1 MGSKGNYWKLLGS
14 RQADMTTT
22 FLLLLPIIAGI
33 VLLWV
38 FRNDRRRQFVQ
49 QRLQT
54 LTEKTELV
62 SPSLRLELQR
72 VASFMMLPQSLRKK
86 LDAEFA
92 AAGKR
97 IGPLHLGIA
106 GLIAAVIVAAFT
118 TYILGLSITFVS
130 LSSLI
135 AAIVAP
141 VVFLHVAQSRYQR
154 HFLDVFPDALDL
166 VRRGIRSGLPVN
178 ESLVVAGRE
187 IADPVGKELRRALD
201 QVQVGVTMNDAL
213 QELADRIRV
222 ADFRF
227 FVVALVLQQ
236 KTGGSL
242 AETLQNLS
250 GVIRAR
256 KALRLK
262 ARSLTAEAKVS
273 AMVLAALPF
282 VVGGAMY
289 VMNKDLVRPLFT
301 DPSGRF
307 MMGLAFMSLLTG
319 LAVMYVLVRRAIR

>member
-1 MGSKGNYWKLLGS
+1 MNN
-14 RQADMTTT
+14 T
-22 FLLLLPIIAGI
+22 FLILLPVAAGI
-33 VLLWV
+33 LFWWV
-38 FRNDRRRQFVQ
+38 SRKDRRRQFVRE
-49 QRLQT
+49 RLQT
-54 LTEKTELV
+54 LTARTELV
-62 SPSLRLELQR
+62 SPSLRRELQR
-72 VASFMMLPQSLRKK
+72 VASFMMLPERFRKK
-86 LDAEFA
+86 LDAEFE
-92 AAGKR
+92 AAGNR
-97 IGPLHLGIA
+97 IGPLHLGLA
-106 GLIAAVIVAAFT
+106 ALIAAVIVAAFT
-118 TYILGLSITFVS
+118 TYILDLSTTLVS

-135 AAIVAP
+135 AAIIMP

-154 HFLDVFPDALDL
+154 RFLDVFPDALDL

-178 ESLVVAGRE
+178 ESLAVAGRE

-213 QELADRIRV
+213 EETADRLRI

-227 FVVALVLQQ
+227 FVVALTLQQ

-242 AETLQNLS
+242 AETLANLG

-262 ARSLTAEAKVS
+262 ARALTAEAKMS
-273 AMVLAALPF
+273 AFVLAALPF

-289 VMNKDLVRPLFT
+289 VMNADLARPMFV
-301 DPSGRF
+301 DPRGRF

-319 LAVMYVLVRRAIR
+319 LTAMYVLVRSAIR

>member
-1 MGSKGNYWKLLGS
+1 
-14 RQADMTTT
+14 
-22 FLLLLPIIAGI
+22 
-33 VLLWV
+33 
-38 FRNDRRRQFVQ
+38 
-49 QRLQT
+49 
-54 LTEKTELV
+54 LV
-62 SPSLRLELQR
+62 SPSLRRELQR
-72 VASFMMLPQSLRKK
+72 VASFMMLPERFRKK
-86 LDAEFA
+86 LDAEFE
-92 AAGKR
+92 AAGNR
-97 IGPLHLGIA
+97 IGPLHLGLA
-106 GLIAAVIVAAFT
+106 ALIAAVIVAAFT
-118 TYILGLSITFVS
+118 TYILDLSTTLVS

-135 AAIVAP
+135 AAIIMP

-154 HFLDVFPDALDL
+154 RFLDVFPDALDL

-178 ESLVVAGRE
+178 ESLAVAGRE

-213 QELADRIRV
+213 EETADRLRI

-227 FVVALVLQQ
+227 FVVALTLQQ

-242 AETLQNLS
+242 AETLANLG

-262 ARSLTAEAKVS
+262 ARALTAEAKMS
-273 AMVLAALPF
+273 AFVLAALPF

-289 VMNKDLVRPLFT
+289 VMNADLARPMFV
-301 DPSGRF
+301 DPRGRF

-319 LAVMYVLVRRAIR
+319 LTAMYVLVRRAIR

>member
-1 MGSKGNYWKLLGS
+1 MNTLLI
-14 RQADMTTT
+14 
-22 FLLLLPIIAGI
+22 LLPVVAGI
-33 VLLWV
+33 LLWWV
-38 FRNDRRRQFVQ
+38 SRKDRRRQFVRE
-49 QRLQT
+49 RLQT
-54 LTEKTELV
+54 LTARTELV
-62 SPSLRLELQR
+62 SPSLRRELQR
-72 VASFMMLPQSLRKK
+72 VASFMMLPERFRRR
-86 LDAEFA
+86 LDAGFE
-92 AAGKR
+92 AAGNR

-106 GLIAAVIVAAFT
+106 GLVSAVIVAAFT
-118 TYILGLSITFVS
+118 TYILGLNITLVS

-135 AAIVAP
+135 ATLIMP
-141 VVFLHVAQSRYQR
+141 VVFLRVAQSRYQR
-154 HFLDVFPDALDL
+154 RFLDVFPDALDL

-178 ESLVVAGRE
+178 ESLAVAGRE

-213 QELADRIRV
+213 QETADRLRI

-227 FVVALVLQQ
+227 FVVALTLQQ

-242 AETLQNLS
+242 AETLANLG

-262 ARSLTAEAKVS
+262 ARALTSEAKMS
-273 AMVLAALPF
+273 AFVLAALPF

-289 VMNKDLVRPLFT
+289 MVNSDLARPMFV
-301 DPSGRF
+301 DPRGRF

-319 LAVMYVLVRRAIR
+319 LTTMYVLVRRAIR